1 MPFLKQV
8 NQVHLS
14 DNNHP
19 LLISVQA
26 FDQVIV
32 IPVVY
37 IQPLIARDDTYFGKR
52 LHRKLEQRFG
62 YRNINMYRTFSMMV
76 GFQQGFIHQ
85 AVTVPFILFCL
96 NLRKVYRLL
105 DQCLKNTGLRQ
116 CLSRHLSNPGSRPI
130 GRDNN

>member
-37 IQPLIARDDTYFGKR
+37 IQTLIARDNTYFGKR
-52 LHRKLEQRFG
+52 LRRKLEQRFG

-76 GFQQGFIHQ
+76 GFSNASF
-85 AVTVPFILFCL
+85 T
-96 NLRKVYRLL
+96 KRL
-105 DQCLKNTGLRQ
+105 QYH
-116 CLSRHLSNPGSRPI
+116 SSSSV
-130 GRDNN
+130 